1 MNTPSQNPEVLHSWK
16 EIATYLGCGIRTV
29 QRYELNLRL
38 PVRRVAG
45 RSKSSVLALKSD
57 LNTWLQNSHIRSA
70 ERVTGV
76 HSEPSIFENWGENS
90 RMLGHNGNK
99 ISRASI
105 ALDAHQ
111 QVVCKLDRNIR
122 KLLEQ
127 FAESQRIRS
136 QRQWFSKVA

>member
-1 MNTPSQNPEVLHSWK
+1 MNTPSQTPEVLHSWK

-29 QRYELNLRL
+29 QRYELDLRL

-45 RSKSSVLALKSD
+45 KSPSSVFALKND
-57 LNTWLQNSHIRSA
+57 VYKWLQNSHIRSA
-70 ERVTGV
+70 ERATGV
-76 HSEPSIFENWGENS
+76 HAEPSISKTGGDNS

-111 QVVCKLDRNIR
+111 QVMYRLNCNVS
-122 KLLEQ
+122 KLLELI
-127 FAESQRIRS
+127 AEGQRIGS
-136 QRQWFSKVA
+136 QNY